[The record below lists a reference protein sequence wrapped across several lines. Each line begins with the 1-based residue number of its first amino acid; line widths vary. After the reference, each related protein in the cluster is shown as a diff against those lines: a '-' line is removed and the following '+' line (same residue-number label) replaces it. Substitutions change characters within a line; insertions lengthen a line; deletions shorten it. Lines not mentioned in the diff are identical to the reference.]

1 MSNDVHLIPFK
12 VEEVKASFDTMPYG
26 IKKIEASHIWKK
38 GEKGE
43 GIVVAILDTGIDINH
58 PDLKDKIVDVQN
70 FTNEGDMYDVTDGSG
85 HGTHVAGTIGASENG
100 SGVVGVA
107 PECSLVICKVLESN
121 GSGSIQGI
129 INALDWVREWE
140 GVEGERIRVVNM
152 SLGGPDDVP
161 ELHEAIKRVVDS
173 GIMVCVASGNE
184 GDDDERTMEFSYPA
198 LYPEVVTVAASDENN
213 DLAYFSNNNLQV
225 DCIASGV
232 NVVST
237 YPGSKFAK
245 LSGTSMATP
254 HVTGAVALLISRGE
268 KVFKR
273 KLNEAEIY
281 ALLIKHTVRLGYEAS
296 SEGHG
301 MVRLGYADKLNNL
314 VAFIEKE
321 YCLQATPNMEVVF
334 FMPFERR

>member
-1 MSNDVHLIPFK
+1 MMDDKLRLIPYK
-12 VEEVKASFDTMPYG
+12 VEEVKQKNDTMPYG
-26 IKKIEASHIWKK
+26 IKKVEASHMWER

-43 GIVVAILDTGIDINH
+43 GVVVAILDTGIDEEH
-58 PDLKDKIVDVQN
+58 PDLVDRILEVRN
-70 FTNEGDMYDVTDGSG
+70 FTDEGEYWDVTDGSG
-85 HGTHVAGTIGASENG
+85 HGTHVAGTIAASENE
-100 SGVVGVA
+100 SGVVGIA
-107 PECSLVICKVLESN
+107 PECKLVICKVLESN

-129 INALDWVREWE
+129 INALDWVRDYTGPNNEK
-140 GVEGERIRVVNM
+140 IRVVNM

-173 GIMVCVASGNE
+173 GIVVCVASGNE

-198 LYPEVVTVAASDENN
+198 LYNEVITCAASDEKNE
-213 DLAYFSNNNLQV
+213 LAYFSNNNLQV
-225 DCIASGV
+225 DVIATGV

-237 YPGSKFAK
+237 YPESKYAK

-254 HVTGAVALLISRGE
+254 HVTGCVALLIGRGE

-273 KLNEAEIY
+273 QLTEAEIY

-301 MVRLGYADKLNNL
+301 IVRLGYADKLNEL
-314 VAFIEKE
+314 LTFIEKE
-321 YCLQATPNMEVVF
+321 YCI
-334 FMPFERR
+334 